1 MRKHPP
7 FTALRAFEAAARLTS
22 FTSAAEELH
31 LTPSAV
37 SHQIKH
43 LETFFGKPLFVR
55 HSRHIEVTSTG
66 QRLQQQLRSAF
77 DNIERACAEVSP
89 AYESHSLAV
98 HSSPS
103 FASKWLGPRLP
114 SFMQLQPSINIR
126 LSSSAA
132 PIDLLRH
139 EELDVLI
146 VYGHAMARPGLTVEP
161 LSPEL
166 VAPLVSPRIV
176 LDGLPISP
184 AQLSDM
190 PLIDSELSP
199 VTWPVWFG
207 MHGVEVNLN
216 RQRPSFDRGALVI
229 SAALDG
235 LGVALET
242 TRFAQ
247 QELLSGDLVI
257 ATDDISVNDRR
268 PLHFLCYRSVDG
280 QSSKISKFRDWLLGL
295 EVELN

>member
-7 FTALRAFEAAARLTS
+7 FTALRAFEAAARLSS

-37 SHQIKH
+37 SHQIKQ
-43 LETFFGKPLFVR
+43 LESYFGKPLFIR

-66 QRLQQQLRSAF
+66 QRLQQQLSSSF
-77 DNIERACAEVSP
+77 NDIERACAEVSP

-114 SFMQLQPSINIR
+114 GFMQAEPSINIR
-126 LSSSAA
+126 LSSSAS

-146 VYGHAMARPGLTVEP
+146 VYGNATTGPGLTVEP

-166 VAPLVSPRIV
+166 ITPIATPAFLRGTFPVTPL
-176 LDGLPISP
+176 
-184 AQLSDM
+184 QLTDM

-199 VTWPVWFG
+199 VTWQMWFG
-207 MHGVEVNLN
+207 MHGVEVALN
-216 RQRPSFDRGALVI
+216 RQRSSFDRGALAI

-235 LGVALET
+235 VGVALET

-247 QELLSGDLVI
+247 HELIAGDLVLASNDI
-257 ATDDISVNDRR
+257 APIDRR
-268 PLHFLCYRSVDG
+268 PLHFLCYRSADRL
-280 QSSKISKFRDWLLGL
+280 SSKISKFRSWLLSL
-295 EVELN
+295 EAELK